1 MFFNP
6 IYKHNPHFVSSSE
19 YSGEWRE
26 KPRRK
31 MDESWRMR
39 MGLTPGLPRR
49 RSMEDRSSSRTRRS
63 IFAGAAEPEALD
75 PDDFADVFGGPPR
88 SLLAHKFSRSNS
100 FYEEIF
106 RPPEFAFPA
115 PTKGGRSLPVFRI
128 PAKNEAFYSDIFGSD
143 DERRSRQRSGP
154 QSKAKSKSNSSS
166 ALSSEELS
174 PLRPAIGDD
183 VALSAFASKLSSLMG
198 ILRLLSDCYRPIN
211 VPCRWNSTTMMPG
224 EHPVKQGG
232 ALFSCNNQSF
242 EIHYQENEYKENF
255 KSSHFGFSRRVSSPE
270 TISLESN
277 SYQSMKASA
286 DDWELSSPFSAVS
299 GLCQEPEAKSLVH
312 DHMLPELV
320 IEQDDD
326 EVMSSYVIEVNS
338 NFREESCGT
347 ADIDEAIA
355 WAKEKFQSRNS
366 DEESSLRNEDNE
378 QTTGVEGRS
387 DAGESHDDGIG
398 KASSKVQ
405 TETEKLDRDIRLW
418 SSGKE
423 TDIRLLLSTLHH
435 ILWPE
440 SGWYAVPLPNLI
452 ESSQVKKAYQKARL
466 CLHPDKLQQRGAT
479 LLQKYVAE
487 KAFSILQVK
496 QSWLELVFDT
506 RCEQSWALIDNPPE
520 ALFWDFEFMQDKVK
534 NWDEISFDVRGEDF
548 GAHAKDSG
556 QVLFLKAHGE
566 KEGDDGVNGLQGS
579 SAKIRVLGQC
589 FTCINTHYLKAEN
602 FLFEFKGEFGLGWG
616 IKGVALKDTF
626 GFRCHMKD

>member
-1 MFFNP
+1 
-6 IYKHNPHFVSSSE
+6 
-19 YSGEWRE
+19 
-26 KPRRK
+26 

-39 MGLTPGLPRR
+39 MGPSPGLPRR
-49 RSMEDRSSSRTRRS
+49 RSMEDRTRRS
-63 IFAGAAEPEALD
+63 IFAAAAEPEALD

-88 SLLAHKFSRSNS
+88 SLLAHKFSRSSS

-106 RPPEFAFPA
+106 RPPEFASPA
-115 PTKGGRSLPVFRI
+115 AAKGGRSLPVFRI
-128 PAKNEAFYSDIFGSD
+128 PAKSEAFYSDIFGSD
-143 DERRSRQRSGP
+143 EERRSRERSGP

-174 PLRPAIGDD
+174 PLRPMTGDD
-183 VALSAFASKLSSLMG
+183 VALSNFASK
-198 ILRLLSDCYRPIN
+198 LSDCYRPIN
-211 VPCRWNSTTMMPG
+211 VPCRWNSCTMMPG
-224 EHPVKQGG
+224 EHPIKQGG
-232 ALFSCNNQSF
+232 AFFPCNSQSF
-242 EIHYQENEYKENF
+242 EIQYQDNEYKESF
-255 KSSHFGFSRRVSSPE
+255 KSSHLGFSRRVSSPE

-277 SYQSMKASA
+277 SYQSMKVSA

-299 GLCQEPEAKSLVH
+299 GLCQEPEAKSSVH

-320 IEQDDD
+320 MEQDDDD

-366 DEESSLRNEDNE
+366 DEESSLRNEGSE
-378 QTTGVEGRS
+378 QTTGVGGRS
-387 DAGESHDDGIG
+387 DAGECHGDGIR
-398 KASSKVQ
+398 KVISSK

-440 SGWYAVPLPNLI
+440 SGWYAVPLTNLL

-487 KAFSILQVK
+487 KAFSILQDA
-496 QSWLELVFDT
+496 WTAF
-506 RCEQSWALIDNPPE
+506 
-520 ALFWDFEFMQDKVK
+520 
-534 NWDEISFDVRGEDF
+534 ISEDVSF
-548 GAHAKDSG
+548 
-556 QVLFLKAHGE
+556 
-566 KEGDDGVNGLQGS
+566 
-579 SAKIRVLGQC
+579 
-589 FTCINTHYLKAEN
+589 
-602 FLFEFKGEFGLGWG
+602 
-616 IKGVALKDTF
+616 
-626 GFRCHMKD
+626 